1 MRKYVISLE
10 LHEYHSLRKVT
21 RKSTLETH
29 NNVNKQRSQ
38 TQVRCGGVLPSEESV
53 KQGGS
58 FYPPTLLVDV
68 SLDAEI
74 ATEEIFGPIM
84 CVMKIKNDDDDEAV
98 RMANS
103 CDFALSSCVFSNNA
117 SRAKKIGSRIK
128 AGMFA
133 SNDLEGTTY
142 MSQSLPFG
150 GRDRSGFGRF
160 AGPEGLRGLCVL
172 RSICDDRFSF
182 LRASIP
188 GPLQYPSCG
197 SGFQF
202 ATSLVRTF
210 YGYGLTQKVS
220 GVFGLLK
227 SLVSTPPRP
236 KSLGGKFD

>member
-1 MRKYVISLE
+1 M
-10 LHEYHSLRKVT
+10 
-21 RKSTLETH
+21 
-29 NNVNKQRSQ
+29 
-38 TQVRCGGVLPSEESV
+38 

-160 AGPEGLRGLCVL
+160 ACPEGLRGLCVL

-182 LRASIP
+182 LRASPFFFHFHLI
-188 GPLQYPSCG
+188 GFRLTSLFYFQFSIFHLQY
-197 SGFQF
+197 
-202 ATSLVRTF
+202 
-210 YGYGLTQKVS
+210 
-220 GVFGLLK
+220 LL
-227 SLVSTPPRP
+227 SFSALIIC
-236 KSLGGKFD
+236 LL